1 MIILTQIIN
10 TEIFEFITA
19 FELLI
24 REVFS
29 INRKDNRNCFKKIT
43 NYCKPIH
50 SLNTN
55 FSE

>member
-24 REVFS
+24 RKVFF

-43 NYCKPIH
+43 NYCKPIN
-50 SLNTN
+50 S
-55 FSE
+55 